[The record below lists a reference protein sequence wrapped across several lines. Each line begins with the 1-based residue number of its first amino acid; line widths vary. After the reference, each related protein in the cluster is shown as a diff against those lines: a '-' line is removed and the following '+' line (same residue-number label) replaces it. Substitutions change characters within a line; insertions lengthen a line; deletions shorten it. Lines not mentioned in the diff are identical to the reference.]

1 MKNYGFIRVAAAVPS
16 VRVADTAYNVSGI
29 CRMTDLAEKRQVSI
43 LLFPELC
50 VTGYT
55 CGDLFGQRLLIDEA
69 EKGVKE
75 IMEFTRG
82 KSVTVIIGAPV
93 SFRGRLYDCAIVLKN
108 GNIKGVVP
116 KIWLPNY
123 NEFYEARWFSSGSDF
138 LNPRAAVTGRN
149 IVNGKDSVR
158 EGFPDEIEYAGFR
171 CNISPN
177 LLFETDGTIFGI
189 EICEDMWTPV
199 PPSTYH
205 ALAGAQIIFNPS
217 ASNEVVSKHEYR
229 KSLMSQ
235 ISARNVC
242 GYVYASS
249 GFGESTQD
257 LVFGGAALIHENG
270 ILMAESERFSTEP
283 SMTVADLDT
292 ERLDIQRQ
300 KISTFSAVS
309 PDGTFSAAY
318 RNLYSLVRLGGH
330 AVTDFGS
337 CLYRHIEKNPFV
349 PAGNEEETSRRCR
362 EILAIQ
368 VTGLASRLAHI
379 RTSSAVVGISGG
391 LDSTLALLV
400 TVLAFDKLGLDRKG
414 IIGITMPGYLQWGRM
429 WRYASPAIL
438 LIILY
443 IATLLL
449 GNRPQVIHSY
459 DEFATRWWGPD
470 MLFRLAGF
478 GLSIYYVVNILR
490 LPHVLAKN
498 AEIPRYVK
506 GYVTA
511 MGFSMVF
518 YVVAAAVFNVTLLLV
533 YFYLFCLLN
542 MYLFFR
548 TLETMAMHLPKP
560 EMVAVEEAPAEEAI
574 VRADQEDFNEANLR
588 RFERVE
594 YFMQH
599 EREWEESSFGRDR
612 LCEATGINRHL
623 LLQCLRSQG
632 YNDTHEYI
640 YRYRVEELK
649 RLILSGEMQSL
660 QECERAGFRSVK
672 MAYSNF
678 ERMENVPLDI
688 WFDEHKRPVPDTMEE
703 QADTTPQHPIN
714 K

>member
-270 ILMAESERFSTEP
+270 ILMAESERFSTKP

-414 IIGITMPGYLQWGRM
+414 IIGITMPGYGTTDRTHDNAVGLMESLGITRREIPIREACDIHFKDIGHDSSIHDTTYENSQARERTQILMDVANSVCGIVVGTGDLSELALGWATYNGDHISM
-429 WRYASPAIL
+429 YGVNASIPKTLVRHLVRWCADNRFDGAASEGARSSQE
-438 LIILY
+438 ILY
-443 IATLLL
+443 DIIDTPISPELLPADDK
-449 GNRPQVIHSY
+449 GNISQKTEDIV
-459 DEFATRWWGPD
+459 GPYSLHD
-470 MLFRLAGF
+470 FFL
-478 GLSIYYVVNILR
+478 YN
-490 LPHVLAKN
+490 
-498 AEIPRYVK
+498 
-506 GYVTA
+506 
-511 MGFSMVF
+511 
-518 YVVAAAVFNVTLLLV
+518 
-533 YFYLFCLLN
+533 
-542 MYLFFR
+542 FFR
-548 TLETMAMHLPKP
+548 NGY
-560 EMVAVEEAPAEEAI
+560 APDKI
-574 VRADQEDFNEANLR
+574 
-588 RFERVE
+588 
-594 YFMQH
+594 YFLACKA
-599 EREWEESSFGRDR
+599 F
-612 LCEATGINRHL
+612 
-623 LLQCLRSQG
+623 
-632 YNDTHEYI
+632 
-640 YRYRVEELK
+640 
-649 RLILSGEMQSL
+649 SGT
-660 QECERAGFRSVK
+660 
-672 MAYSNF
+672 Y
-678 ERMENVPLDI
+678 D
-688 WFDEHKRPVPDTMEE
+688 PDTIKNWLKTFVKRFFSQQFKRSCLPDGPKVGTVSLSPRGDWRMPSDASCRIFLEDAE
-703 QADTTPQHPIN
+703 
-714 K
+714 KS

>member
-93 SFRGRLYDCAIVLKN
+93 SFRGGLYDCAIVLKN

-349 PAGNEEETSRRCR
+349 PAGNEEETSLRCR

-414 IIGITMPGYLQWGRM
+414 IIGITMPGYGTTDRTHDNAVGLMESLGITRREIPIREACDIHFKDIGHDSSIHDTTYENSQARERTQILMDVANSVCGIVVGTGDLSELALGWATYNGDHM
-429 WRYASPAIL
+429 SMYGVNASIPKTLVRHLVRWCADNRFDGAASEGARSSQE
-438 LIILY
+438 ILY
-443 IATLLL
+443 DIIDTPISPELLPADDK
-449 GNRPQVIHSY
+449 GNISQKTEDIV
-459 DEFATRWWGPD
+459 GPYSLHD
-470 MLFRLAGF
+470 FFL
-478 GLSIYYVVNILR
+478 YN
-490 LPHVLAKN
+490 
-498 AEIPRYVK
+498 
-506 GYVTA
+506 
-511 MGFSMVF
+511 
-518 YVVAAAVFNVTLLLV
+518 
-533 YFYLFCLLN
+533 
-542 MYLFFR
+542 FFR
-548 TLETMAMHLPKP
+548 NGY
-560 EMVAVEEAPAEEAI
+560 APDKI
-574 VRADQEDFNEANLR
+574 
-588 RFERVE
+588 
-594 YFMQH
+594 YFLACKA
-599 EREWEESSFGRDR
+599 F
-612 LCEATGINRHL
+612 
-623 LLQCLRSQG
+623 
-632 YNDTHEYI
+632 
-640 YRYRVEELK
+640 
-649 RLILSGEMQSL
+649 SGT
-660 QECERAGFRSVK
+660 
-672 MAYSNF
+672 Y
-678 ERMENVPLDI
+678 D
-688 WFDEHKRPVPDTMEE
+688 PDTIKNWLKTFVKRFFSQQFKRSCLPDGPKVGTVSLSPRGDWRMPSDASCRIFLEDAE
-703 QADTTPQHPIN
+703 
-714 K
+714 KS